1 MLSVSNTVYDTLVQ
15 LKGKRESFSEV
26 ITELLN
32 DKAKLGEEI
41 KKRQD
46 LRRFKGIIG
55 NAAAK
60 EWLSQIENDR
70 RNFGRNIKQF

>member
-1 MLSVSNTVYDTLVQ
+1 MLSVSNKVYDTLVQ

-41 KKRQD
+41 RKRQD
-46 LRRFKGIIG
+46 LRKFKGIID
-55 NAAAK
+55 NSAAK

-70 RNFGRNIKQF
+70 RNFGRDIKQF